1 MRDANPNVNSRKGD
15 RSGWLID
22 GKLYGPR
29 AIRQKF
35 GTTKMEVIRERH
47 PNVEY
52 VKQNSKGRYFAFRG
66 SKKAKRDNRK
76 SIEYLIKPYPKR
88 KETK

>member
-1 MRDANPNVNSRKGD
+1 
-15 RSGWLID
+15 
-22 GKLYGPR
+22 
-29 AIRQKF
+29 
-35 GTTKMEVIRERH
+35 MEVIRERH

>member
-52 VKQNSKGRYFAFRG
+52 VKQTVRVDILRLGVQKSKTR
-66 SKKAKRDNRK
+66 
-76 SIEYLIKPYPKR
+76 
-88 KETK
+88 